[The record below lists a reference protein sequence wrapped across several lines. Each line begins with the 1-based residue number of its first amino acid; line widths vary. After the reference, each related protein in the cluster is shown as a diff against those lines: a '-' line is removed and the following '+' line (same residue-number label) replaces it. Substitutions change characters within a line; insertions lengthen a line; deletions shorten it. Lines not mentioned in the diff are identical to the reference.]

1 MQNNW
6 LRLVRG
12 CLVIRLGGDYIERF
26 INMCRMHDIFL
37 WDIKKEEKDIIIV
50 TDGGKAISLSTA
62 LIPEKATRTSQG
74 VTIFQ
79 IKSDNKAIFVSDK
92 LEKYASAGKSYKKI
106 KLPATGVPMADGD
119 IKNLPETVAL
129 KLK

>member
-1 MQNNW
+1 MFTEFLQVKRAFAY
-6 LRLVRG
+6 LFLSGTLLLVNS
-12 CLVIRLGGDYIERF
+12 CD
-26 INMCRMHDIFL
+26 
-37 WDIKKEEKDIIIV
+37 KKEEKEIIIV

-92 LEKYASAGKSYKKI
+92 PEKYASSGKSYKKI
-106 KLPATGVPMADGD
+106 KLPATGVPMAEQDV
-119 IKNLPETVAL
+119 KNLPETVAA